1 MVGPPG
7 AVKRARVRGVT
18 EPARTPSVAVRAL
31 RFGAGAALVAAGL
44 PMLILPGPGLLAIGG
59 GLYLMSDE
67 IPALGRPVRAIRAR
81 RSGHPGADET

>member
-1 MVGPPG
+1 M
-7 AVKRARVRGVT
+7 AD
-18 EPARTPSVAVRAL
+18 PARTPSAAVRAV
-31 RFGAGAALVAAGL
+31 RFGAGVALVAAGL

-81 RSGHPGADET
+81 RSGRSAADET